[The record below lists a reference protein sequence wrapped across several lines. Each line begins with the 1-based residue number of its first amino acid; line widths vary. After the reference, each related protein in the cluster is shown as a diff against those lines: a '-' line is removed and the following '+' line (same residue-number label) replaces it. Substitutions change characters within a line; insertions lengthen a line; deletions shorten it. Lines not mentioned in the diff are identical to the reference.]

1 MSVAA
6 VPLAHTPDA
15 ESAPSENIGKEAIRR
30 QIPSLRNRE
39 VYVAVAA
46 GKSHAQ
52 AGQEFGLTQPRVT
65 QIVQQV
71 REWAAQES
79 RGEGDELS
87 DVQRLRL
94 AEWTLGKRLETYHQ
108 FVMDEWRKSC
118 REGAGRPAFIA
129 AAMRLALQ
137 VAKVE
142 GVDITGKSIRLKAEE
157 EARKEAEARAEQ
169 SKKALWETGRQS
181 AIRAVP
187 WSAEAAATADM
198 AAACEEQPKLLSP
211 PAAPTSVVIN
221 SYGPSAFAAVPEG
234 LQPVS
239 KSFATPLTSSPTD
252 KPIPKFLDK
261 KVRKRLLA
269 LRRQQSRAESLS
281 AVG

>member
-1 MSVAA
+1 
-6 VPLAHTPDA
+6 
-15 ESAPSENIGKEAIRR
+15 
-30 QIPSLRNRE
+30 

-46 GKSHAQ
+46 GKSHAE

-71 REWAAQES
+71 REWAVQET
-79 RGEGDELS
+79 RGEGDELG

-94 AEWTLGKRLETYHQ
+94 AEWTLGKRLETWLQ

-129 AAMRLALQ
+129 AAARLALQ

-157 EARKEAEARAEQ
+157 EARKKAEARAEQ
-169 SKKALWETGRQS
+169 SKKALWETEQQS
-181 AIRAVP
+181 AIQATP
-187 WSAEAAATADM
+187 WKPEAATTPDM
-198 AAACEEQPKLLSP
+198 AAACTEQPKPLSP
-211 PAAPTSVVIN
+211 PTAPTPVATN
-221 SYGPSAFAAVPEG
+221 SYGQSAFAAVPEG
-234 LQPVS
+234 LQPAS
-239 KSFATPLTSSPTD
+239 KPFAPCLTSSPTD

-269 LRRQQSRAESLS
+269 LRRQQSRAESQS